1 MCKQWLIYTV
11 GEGRDLHV
19 SLIFLGQAEAYL
31 NRTKK
36 FSTQLFENVSPPGHY
51 KENMGV
57 NNKFPDF
64 TL

>member
-1 MCKQWLIYTV
+1 MCIQWLIYTV

-36 FSTQLFENVSPPGHY
+36 ILDPVI
-51 KENMGV
+51 
-57 NNKFPDF
+57 
-64 TL
+64 